1 MRSKAHAYFFAALT
15 GLLLLI
21 AFYFLPFFAFFA
33 FIPLIFVCHNA
44 NSIRMERSPKK
55 SFALGFTAGFVFSVG
70 LLYWILALQIPNKGW
85 LYAGVFILFIYYG
98 LCFGIFTFLSSFLEK
113 RYGNVYL
120 FFIPFVWTTV
130 EFIRSLS
137 SELGFPWGSLAYTLT
152 PYPSLVQF
160 LSYTGIYGVTF
171 LIMCVNVLLY
181 YIIFKKKPILIVAV
195 IAIFALDYAW
205 GRRFMKITYPPSL
218 KVAII
223 QSNIAPEVKLEGN
236 PKYRFALLD
245 SLSRT
250 ATNCDLIVWPETA
263 IPGYM
268 GLRTRKEETVA
279 KVVDSLGVPVIA
291 GAARVDFEESPP
303 ALHNSAYLFSPGKGI
318 VGSYDKIYLVPF
330 GERLPFE
337 DIFPALRRLHFG
349 QGDFSPGK
357 EFKVFNIAKG
367 KFSLLICFESIF
379 PRLVRRFVRNG
390 AQFLV
395 NITEDSWFGRT
406 AGPYQ
411 HANMAIFRAIEYR
424 MPLVRCGNSG
434 ISFFVFPNGKVEQ
447 ETRIFTR
454 RVIVS
459 NIPLRQ
465 EETFYARHGDV
476 FAWACVILTVLPLCA
491 ALFRRRK
498 KD

>member
-1 MRSKAHAYFFAALT
+1 MKPKGHAYFFAAVT

-33 FIPLIFVCHNA
+33 FIPLILVCRQQ
-44 NSIRMERSPKK
+44 SSKR
-55 SFALGFTAGFVFSVG
+55 SFALGFTAGFVFSAG
-70 LLYWILALQIPNKGW
+70 LLYWVLALEIPGKGW
-85 LYAGVFILFIYYG
+85 LYAGVFLLFLYYG
-98 LCFGIFTFLSSFLEK
+98 LCFGIFTFLANFLEK
-113 RYGNVYL
+113 RYGELYL
-120 FFIPFVWTTV
+120 FLIPFIWTTV

-137 SELGFPWGSLAYTLT
+137 AELGFPWGSLAYALT

-160 LSYTGIYGVTF
+160 LSYTGVAGVTF
-171 LIMCVNVLLY
+171 FIIVVNVLLY
-181 YIIFKKKPILIVAV
+181 YIIVKKKPILFVAI

-205 GRRFMKITYPPSL
+205 GRRFMKITYPSNL
-218 KVAII
+218 KVAVI

-268 GLRTRKEETVA
+268 GLRTDKEKTVA
-279 KVVDSLGVPVIA
+279 EIVDSIGVAVIA
-291 GAARVDFEESPP
+291 GAARVDFDESPP
-303 ALHNSAYLFSPGKGI
+303 ALHNSAYLFGPDTGI
-318 VGSYDKIYLVPF
+318 VDFYDKIYLVPF

-337 DIFPALRRLHFG
+337 DVFPALRRLHFG
-349 QGDFSPGK
+349 QGDFSHGK
-357 EFKVFNIAKG
+357 EFKVFSIPEG
-367 KFSLLICFESIF
+367 KFSPLICFESIF
-379 PRLVRRFVRNG
+379 PRLVRRFVHNG

-411 HANMAIFRAIEYR
+411 HSGMAIFRAIEYR

-434 ISFFVFPNGKVEQ
+434 VSFFVFPNGRVEQ
-447 ETRIFTR
+447 ETQIFTR
-454 RVIVS
+454 RVIIS
-459 NIPLRQ
+459 DIPLRQ
-465 EETFYARHGDV
+465 EETFYARQGDV
-476 FAWACVILTVLPLCA
+476 FAWVCVILMVLPLSVA
-491 ALFRRRK
+491 IFRRK
-498 KD
+498 KSLQT